1 MSLIIIIYRYKQY
14 LTDIK
19 ILRVLIT
26 ITKTAIMLVINNH
39 NDDINNN
46 IIIITIKKR
55 KEKKKETKKAQK
67 TFAHTH
73 TLKTS
78 REFSNFN
85 VCFLDIHRNLFELC
99 LL

>member
-26 ITKTAIMLVINNH
+26 ITKTAIVLVINNY

-46 IIIITIKKR
+46 IIMITIKKR
-55 KEKKKETKKAQK
+55 KEKKKKQRKLRRLS
-67 TFAHTH
+67 HILTH
-73 TLKTS
+73 
-78 REFSNFN
+78 
-85 VCFLDIHRNLFELC
+85 
-99 LL
+99 